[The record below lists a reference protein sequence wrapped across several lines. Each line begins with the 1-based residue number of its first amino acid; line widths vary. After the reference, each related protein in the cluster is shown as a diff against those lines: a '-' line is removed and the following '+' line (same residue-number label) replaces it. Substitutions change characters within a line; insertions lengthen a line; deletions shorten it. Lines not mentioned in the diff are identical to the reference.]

1 MTLLSWVLVGL
12 LLLSAL
18 AGYRLGHRMRHEA
31 RLIVRNQAGQTRALA
46 LAIADGGA
54 GGIVNPGDSTLA
66 NPTPFQAGET
76 APGTPAEPVREPLGV
91 PAILEPVYSALKLL
105 PDADWSCPV
114 QPIEI
119 EEFDDPARLGKVI
132 DELPLIATPIYAFL
146 NSEGADPGSL
156 MVIGP
161 SFFGGGIGHSPF
173 VVIEAGLADEKPR
186 PLIDPVELNGK
197 AVGVLGRFMS
207 PTIVLREAL
216 KSVGLKSKIW
226 TADEWRNRCP
236 GVDRVDILVNRRFDS
251 QVHEVEAGHTDYAL
265 IVYPFTHRHEIAHAH
280 PNGLRHVDLGAI
292 SKSMRD
298 SLSARLLN
306 VLVTD
311 KAKYQSSET
320 WRRRVHKLHGEVERL
335 NRQMAQL
342 AQPGGTDALTDA
354 SAELDDSFESQ
365 EVFESGELDFGAA
378 VRAGVK
384 PAQLLDLARA
394 GNNVEMAPDFDTSE
408 AEAWVEEVGA

>member
-1 MTLLSWVLVGL
+1 VTLLAWILVGL
-12 LLLSAL
+12 LLASAL
-18 AGYRLGHRMRHEA
+18 MGYRLGHRMRREA
-31 RLIVRNQAGQTRALA
+31 LRISGERKEEVIVLAQASSKDMDEISAEA
-46 LAIADGGA
+46 SAIGA
-54 GGIVNPGDSTLA
+54 PPPATMS
-66 NPTPFQAGET
+66 
-76 APGTPAEPVREPLGV
+76 GTSQMPPLGEPVREPLGV

-114 QPIEI
+114 HPIEI
-119 EEFDDPARLGKVI
+119 EEFDDPAQLKNVS

-146 NSEGADPGSL
+146 NYEGANPGSL
-156 MVIGP
+156 MVVGP

-173 VVIEAGLADEKPR
+173 VVIEAGPADEKPR
-186 PLIDPVELNGK
+186 ELKDPVELNGK
-197 AVGVLGRFMS
+197 AIGVLGRFMS
-207 PTIVLREAL
+207 PTVVLREAL
-216 KSVGLKSKIW
+216 KSVGMRSKIW
-226 TADEWRNRCP
+226 PAEEWRERCP
-236 GVDRVDILVNRRFDS
+236 DPNRVDILVNRRFDS

-265 IVYPFTHRHEIAHAH
+265 VVYPFTHRREIAHAH
-280 PNGLRHVDLGAI
+280 PNGLRHVDLGEI
-292 SKSMRD
+292 SKSMRK

-311 KAKYQSSET
+311 KLKYHSSDT
-320 WRRRVHKLHGEVERL
+320 WRRRVHKLYGEVGRL

-342 AQPGGTDALTDA
+342 TQPGGAEALTDA

-365 EVFESGELDFGAA
+365 EVFESQELDFGAA
-378 VRAGVK
+378 VQAGVE

>member
-1 MTLLSWVLVGL
+1 MTLFAWVLLGML
-12 LLLSAL
+12 LLCAL
-18 AGYRLGHRMRHEA
+18 AGYYLGERMRREA
-31 RLIVRNQAGQTRALA
+31 HFITHGPREGAKNLAASTGQNTGETIEMASAAGDPTPST
-46 LAIADGGA
+46 IADA
-54 GGIVNPGDSTLA
+54 TSE
-66 NPTPFQAGET
+66 PTPAQL
-76 APGTPAEPVREPLGV
+76 VREPLGV

-119 EEFDDPARLGKVI
+119 EEFDDPAQLITVS
-132 DELPLIATPIYAFL
+132 DELPLMATPIYAFL
-146 NSEGADPGSL
+146 NCEGANPGSL
-156 MVIGP
+156 KVIGP

-173 VVIEAGLADEKPR
+173 AVIEVGLADAKPR
-186 PLIDPVELNGK
+186 PLKAPTELNGK
-197 AVGVLGRFMS
+197 AISVLGRFMS

-216 KSVGLKSKIW
+216 KSVGLRSKIW
-226 TADEWRNRCP
+226 TPDEWRTRYSSP
-236 GVDRVDILVNRRFDS
+236 DRVDILVNRRFDS

-265 IVYPFTHRHEIAHAH
+265 IVYPFTHRREIAHAH

-292 SKSMRD
+292 SQFMRE
-298 SLSARLLN
+298 SLSERLLN

-311 KAKYQSSET
+311 KARYHSSES

-342 AQPGGTDALTDA
+342 AQPGGADRLTDI

-365 EVFESGELDFGAA
+365 EVFESRELDFGAA
-378 VRAGVK
+378 VQAGVK
-384 PAQLLDLARA
+384 PAQLLELARA

-408 AEAWVEEVGA
+408 AETWVEEVGA